1 MHGANAPLMRS
12 MVSQQME
19 LEKKVLAGEV
29 RYIWDYGNGQLNT
42 HYSGQLERSV
52 IKLEDAV
59 PLSEKENESQVS
71 KKEDD
76 DNTDKPSEETQDSKQ
91 VTWSIK
97 RLFNVDHGEL
107 NHNIEFRS
115 HQPKT
120 HTSKSPL
127 IISFLTN
134 KPRIL
139 ILQGT
144 TIK

>member
-1 MHGANAPLMRS
+1 M
-12 MVSQQME
+12 
-19 LEKKVLAGEV
+19 
-29 RYIWDYGNGQLNT
+29 
-42 HYSGQLERSV
+42 

-97 RLFNVDHGEL
+97 RLFNVDRVEL

-120 HTSKSPL
+120 HTCKSPL

>member
-1 MHGANAPLMRS
+1 M
-12 MVSQQME
+12 
-19 LEKKVLAGEV
+19 
-29 RYIWDYGNGQLNT
+29 
-42 HYSGQLERSV
+42 

-97 RLFNVDHGEL
+97 
-107 NHNIEFRS
+107 
-115 HQPKT
+115 PKT